1 MNALKLAAAFFH
13 PRSHL
18 SPDEDDFDEIFN
30 NDFVDGELSAN
41 L

>member
-1 MNALKLAAAFFH
+1 MNDLRLAAQRFV
-13 PRSHL
+13 PNLIS
-18 SPDEDDFDEIFN
+18 SDEDDFDDAVS